1 MLAIVAAVR
10 EEMAPLLRAGDFSE
24 EEGPGEALLYQGEIV
39 PGTPALIL
47 ISGIGQSRAEE
58 TTGWL
63 VRNHRPDLV
72 IGVGFAG
79 ATRESLDTGT
89 IVIAT
94 SVSLIEGTPL
104 DWSLGADMQ
113 TFESDPAFSSV
124 ARMAVEI
131 NGIDFVQ
138 GPSITVPIIARS
150 PGMKKW
156 LGDRFGVYSVDL
168 ESYWVARATIAAGMP
183 FLGVRV
189 IVDSTDVTLPGL
201 VTEMPGTPAG
211 GRTSRAIRYAA
222 RDPRR
227 IVELTRLGRASSV
240 AARQLGIFLAAFA
253 RENSSPGDIAGENTR
268 EIKGKLKG
276 TAA

>member
-10 EEMAPLLRAGDFSE
+10 EEMAPLLRAGIFSQ
-24 EEGPGEALLYQGEIV
+24 EEGPGEALLYRGELV

-58 TTGWL
+58 TAGWL

-89 IVIAT
+89 VVIAT

-104 DWSLGADMQ
+104 DWSLGADVQ
-113 TFESDPAFSSV
+113 TFESDPAFAAV
-124 ARMAVEI
+124 ARMAVEV

-156 LGDRFGVYSVDL
+156 LGDTFGVYSVDL

-201 VTEMPGTPAG
+201 VTEMPGTPIG

-227 IVELTRLGRASSV
+227 IVELTRLGRASSL
-240 AARQLGIFLAAFA
+240 AARQLGLFLTAFA
-253 RENSSPGDIAGENTR
+253 KENSSPGEVTN
-268 EIKGKLKG
+268 EITGDLKG

>member
-10 EEMAPLLRAGDFSE
+10 EEMAPLLRAGEFSE
-24 EEGPGEALLYQGEIV
+24 EQGPGEALLYRGEIL
-39 PGTPALIL
+39 PGNPALIL

-79 ATRESLDTGT
+79 ATHDALDAGT
-89 IVIAT
+89 VVIAT

-104 DWSLGADMQ
+104 DWSLGADVQ
-113 TFESDPAFSSV
+113 TFESDPAFAAV

-131 NGIDFVQ
+131 AGIDFVQ

-156 LGDRFGVYSVDL
+156 LGARFGVYSVDL

-189 IVDSTDVTLPGL
+189 IVDSTDMTLPGL
-201 VTEMPGTPAG
+201 VTEMPGAPTG
-211 GRTSRAIRYAA
+211 GRTARVIRYAA

-227 IVELTRLGRASSV
+227 IVELTRLGRASSR
-240 AARQLGIFLAAFA
+240 AARQLGLFLTAFA
-253 RENSSPGDIAGENTR
+253 KENSSPGEIASEITGES
-268 EIKGKLKG
+268 KG